1 MRMTEEGVSFDGYDM
16 PFIQKYGLL
25 EAAQAAEDFYSSHP
39 PYFPFLYDVEQLS
52 GLFQLNRKRLFDMMR
67 GAEEHYRPIELKKKN
82 GGTRLLHE
90 PDRKLKQ
97 IQHTIL
103 RDILM
108 KFSPSPYAKAYVRR
122 RTLTDN
128 AAPHVGR
135 RYLLKLDIADFFGS
149 IRFAQVYSAAFGREH
164 FPRQV
169 GVILTSFCCYKGV
182 LPQGAPT
189 SPALS
194 NLVMRGFDD
203 RIGQWC
209 AQRGVAYTRYSDDMT
224 FSADEPLYHVYQ
236 KVKAMLAEA
245 GFRLN
250 EEKTRFVTSA
260 SRQSVTGLTVN
271 EKVAVSRA
279 YKRRVR
285 QEAYYALKYREMGE
299 EEKRRLIGKINY
311 ILQIEQDNAQFRTA
325 REQLRKS

>member
-1 MRMTEEGVSFDGYDM
+1 
-16 PFIQKYGLL
+16 
-25 EAAQAAEDFYSSHP
+25 
-39 PYFPFLYDVEQLS
+39 
-52 GLFQLNRKRLFDMMR
+52 MMK
-67 GAEEHYRPIELKKKN
+67 GADEHYQLIELKKKS

-103 RDILM
+103 REILM
-108 KFSPSPYAKAYVRR
+108 CFTPSKYAKAYVRR
-122 RTLTDN
+122 RTLADN
-128 AAPHVGR
+128 ASPHIGK
-135 RYLLKLDIADFFGS
+135 RYLLKIDISDFFGS
-149 IRFAQVYSAAFGREH
+149 IRFGQVYAAAFNAKH

-169 GVILTSFCCYKGV
+169 GVMLTAFCCYKGV

-203 RIGQWC
+203 HIGDWC
-209 AQRGVAYTRYSDDMT
+209 ARRSIAYTRYSDDMT
-224 FSADEPLYHVYQ
+224 FSSDEPLYHVYQ
-236 KVKAMLAEA
+236 KAKSMLEES

-250 EEKTRFVTSA
+250 EEKTRFVISA
-260 SRQSVTGLTVN
+260 SRQSVTSLTVN
-271 EKVAVSRA
+271 EKVAVSRE

-285 QEAYYALKYREMGE
+285 KEAYYALRYGELGE

-311 ILQIEQDNAQFRTA
+311 ILQNEPDNAQFKTVQ
-325 REQLRKS
+325 EKLLQ